1 MIRPGCRQFCLFAQ
15 QHPRARG
22 SQYSTI
28 PWLKWK
34 GYRAQHM
41 RLFSSLPNLP
51 LLHPLAS
58 HDQLSTSVVH
68 STSGRTF
75 TYGNLLGDVI
85 SAQDKLKTIGGRHS
99 RLLDLQGKPVAFLAE
114 NSYDY
119 VGTV

>member
-1 MIRPGCRQFCLFAQ
+1 
-15 QHPRARG
+15 
-22 SQYSTI
+22 
-28 PWLKWK
+28 
-34 GYRAQHM
+34 M
-41 RLFSSLPNLP
+41 RLFSSLPNFP

-68 STSGRTF
+68 SASGRTF

-99 RLLDLQGKPVAFLAE
+99 RLMDLQGKPVAFLAE

-119 VGTV
+119 VGTVEAPNKVDLMKFGTI